1 MGGRGATASPRE
13 AKWSS
18 GIAAVFW
25 VYYNKNI
32 FKDPFGHYYYYHYR
46 EALYYKDSSDCSPQ
60 MCSERAGD
68 YFLEGIT
75 PIQQYRGNGDT
86 MTIHSYCTW
95 FIDGSCIV
103 VLVSYTW
110 YLEMKH

>member
-1 MGGRGATASPRE
+1 
-13 AKWSS
+13 
-18 GIAAVFW
+18 
-25 VYYNKNI
+25 
-32 FKDPFGHYYYYHYR
+32 
-46 EALYYKDSSDCSPQ
+46 